1 MDHLHRYREDLC
13 GMKLH
18 IREYSYLNI
27 TFMFLLSIFT
37 LFVVYYFPLSYA
49 QVNITSPQTL
59 SNTTGN
65 STDPKIAL
73 YNNNVYIV
81 WSDDSTGNGDIY
93 FKRSVDNGTT
103 FGSLENLSNTPGNST
118 DPKIAL
124 YNNNVYIV
132 WSDDSTGNGD
142 IYFKRSVDN
151 GTTFGSLENLSN
163 TPGNSTYPK
172 IALYDNNVY
181 VVWSDD
187 STGNRDIYFK
197 RSIDNGTSF
206 GSLENIS
213 NTQGNSTDPKI
224 ALYDNNVYVVWSDD
238 STGNRDIY
246 FKRSIDN
253 GTSFGSTYNI
263 SNNNTGTSNT
273 PQVAANTG
281 NVF

>member
-49 QVNITSPQTL
+49 QVNITNSQT
-59 SNTTGN
+59 
-65 STDPKIAL
+65 
-73 YNNNVYIV
+73 
-81 WSDDSTGNGDIY
+81 
-93 FKRSVDNGTT
+93 
-103 FGSLENLSNTPGNST
+103 LSNTPGNST

-163 TPGNSTYPK
+163 TPGNSTDPK